1 MFLMQEEEIEFL
13 CLVRHLRKFDE
24 AVIAECRAAV
34 AKSSHIVNDLVGM
47 IAKAL
52 CMFSEHFC
60 LDDGM

>member
-1 MFLMQEEEIEFL
+1 MFLMQEEEIDFL
-13 CLVRHLRKFDE
+13 CLVCHLRELDE

-52 CMFSEHFC
+52 SMFSEHFC
-60 LDDGM
+60 VDDGM